1 MKSQFSEFTY
11 GYTLVEELSRG
22 HRFSAVPIFPS
33 LVEEGKIGGYDVS
46 IELSGLP
53 FFLQF
58 KRSDCLVRS
67 NAKYYS
73 LFDSSYYRFDLHALK
88 YSQQHSLLL
97 QLELSGNPVFYVA
110 PKFHKNTE
118 LHDKYFNS
126 SIASGS
132 IWIAPLQIGNLLD
145 DKEHSICFNSTATQV
160 YFCSDPRLIEYSINN
175 GADEITEY
183 LNAFKKQRGDES
195 LQSHRD
201 TWETLCNQMEDILR
215 TYDGAIYNK
224 ILKKIQREEDVV
236 IKTARIARL
245 AFGADI
251 MIYNQIM

>member
-11 GYTLVEELSRG
+11 GFTLVEELSRG

-33 LVEEGKIGGYDVS
+33 LVEEGRVGGYDVS

-73 LFDSSYYRFDLHALK
+73 TFGSSYYRFDLHALK
-88 YSQQHSLLL
+88 HSQQHNLLL
-97 QLELSGNPVFYVA
+97 QLEKSGNPVFYVA

-132 IWIAPLQIGNLLD
+132 VWIAPLQIGNLPD
-145 DKEHSICFNSTATQV
+145 EDEHSICFNSTATQV
-160 YFCSDPRLIEYSINN
+160 YFCSDPRRIEYSISR
-175 GADEITEY
+175 GVDEIIEY
-183 LNAFKKQRGDES
+183 LNAFKKRDEY
-195 LQSHRD
+195 LQSHRN
-201 TWETLCNQMEDILR
+201 TWETLYNQLEDTLR
-215 TYDGAIYNK
+215 TYDETIYNK
-224 ILKKIQREEDVV
+224 ISRLIQKEEDIV

-251 MIYNQIM
+251 MIYN